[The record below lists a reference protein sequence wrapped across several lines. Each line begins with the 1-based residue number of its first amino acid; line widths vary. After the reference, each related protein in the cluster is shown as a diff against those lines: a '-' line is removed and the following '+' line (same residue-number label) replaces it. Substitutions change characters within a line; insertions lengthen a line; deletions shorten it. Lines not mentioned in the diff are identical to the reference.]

1 MKKKR
6 IIIGAVSSMLVLS
19 VGAGT
24 WYLNQ
29 PCLIYHDFNFEYGKP
44 ISITKEDIFSQKD
57 LKRIKDFKI
66 DLSGIKNEKDKEYPE
81 AGNYECNVTYSKW
94 FIPHTSSIQIQVED
108 TTKPKFSK
116 FSDIVEIPLGSD
128 QNFDFS
134 SYFLAEDLSETSIQ
148 YKTEEVDFLNPGDYK
163 MMIIASDAYDNS
175 IEKECIVRVQNEK
188 KVSSTEQTNP
198 SSKSS
203 SSQNKPAE
211 NEEGQSVVSSGPYYV
226 QGIMVV
232 NKKHGLPANYAPQE
246 NAEAGTK
253 IRQLIAD
260 MQRQGY
266 AISSSYSGYR
276 SYAYQSS
283 LYNNYVN
290 SYGQAQADRFSAR
303 PGYSEHQTGL
313 AFDLKHSNGTLVEAA
328 PEVNW
333 IAAHAHEYGFI
344 VRYPSGK
351 ESVTG
356 YMPEPWHLRY
366 VGDQASAIYA
376 SGLTLEEYLGVPG
389 GGY

>member
-1 MKKKR
+1 MKKKQ
-6 IIIGAVSSMLVLS
+6 IIIGSVSLILVLS
-19 VGAGT
+19 IGVGI
-24 WYLNQ
+24 WLFNQ
-29 PCLIYHDFNFEYGKP
+29 PCTIDLNFNFEYGKP
-44 ISITKEDIFSQKD
+44 ISITKEDLFTQED

-66 DLSGIKNEKDKEYPE
+66 DLSDIKNEKDKEYPE
-81 AGNYECNVTYSKW
+81 VGNYECKVTYSKW

-116 FSDIVEIPLGSD
+116 FSDVVEIPLGSD
-128 QNFDFS
+128 QNYDFS

-148 YKTEEVDFLNPGDYK
+148 YKTEEVDFLNPGDYR
-163 MMIIASDAYDNS
+163 MMIIASDTYGNS
-175 IEKECIVRVQNEK
+175 IEKECIVRVQYEK
-188 KVSSTEQTNP
+188 ETSSP
-198 SSKSS
+198 
-203 SSQNKPAE
+203 NKPAE
-211 NEEGQSVVSSGPYYV
+211 NEEGQSVVSSDPYYV

-246 NAEAGTK
+246 NAEAGAK

-276 SYAYQSS
+276 SYTYQSS

-313 AFDLKHSNGTLVEAA
+313 AFDLKHSNGTLVETT

-376 SGLTLEEYLGVPG
+376 SGLTLEEYLGISG

>member
-1 MKKKR
+1 
-6 IIIGAVSSMLVLS
+6 
-19 VGAGT
+19 
-24 WYLNQ
+24 
-29 PCLIYHDFNFEYGKP
+29 
-44 ISITKEDIFSQKD
+44 
-57 LKRIKDFKI
+57 
-66 DLSGIKNEKDKEYPE
+66 
-81 AGNYECNVTYSKW
+81 
-94 FIPHTSSIQIQVED
+94 
-108 TTKPKFSK
+108 
-116 FSDIVEIPLGSD
+116 
-128 QNFDFS
+128 
-134 SYFLAEDLSETSIQ
+134 
-148 YKTEEVDFLNPGDYK
+148 
-163 MMIIASDAYDNS
+163 MMIIASDTYGNS
-175 IEKECIVRVQNEK
+175 IEKECIVRVQYEK
-188 KVSSTEQTNP
+188 ETSSTEQTN
-198 SSKSS
+198 SSPNKS
-203 SSQNKPAE
+203 AE
-211 NEEGQSVVSSGPYYV
+211 NEEDQSVVSSDPYYV

-232 NKKHGLPANYAPQE
+232 NKKHGLPANYAPQK
-246 NAEAGTK
+246 NAEAGAK

-260 MQRQGY
+260 MQSQGY

-276 SYAYQSS
+276 SYSYQSS

-313 AFDLKHSNGTLVEAA
+313 AFDLKHSNGTLVETT

-376 SGLTLEEYLGVPG
+376 SGLTLEEYLGVSG

>member
-29 PCLIYHDFNFEYGKP
+29 PCLIHHDFNFEYGKP
-44 ISITKEDIFSQKD
+44 ISITKEDIFSQED

-66 DLSGIKNEKDKEYPE
+66 DLSDIKNEMDKEYPE
-81 AGNYECNVTYSKW
+81 VGNYECNVTYSKW

-116 FSDIVEIPLGSD
+116 FSDVVEIPLGSD
-128 QNFDFS
+128 PNYDFS
-134 SYFLAEDLSETSIQ
+134 SYFSAEDLRETSIQ

-163 MMIIASDAYDNS
+163 MMVIASDAYDNS
-175 IEKECIVRVQNEK
+175 IEKKCIVRVQNEK
-188 KVSSTEQTNP
+188 ETSSTEQTNP

-211 NEEGQSVVSSGPYYV
+211 NEEGQSAVSSGPYYV

-246 NAEAGTK
+246 NVEAGTK

-276 SYAYQSS
+276 SYTYQSS

-313 AFDLKHSNGTLVEAA
+313 AFDLKHSNGTLVETT

-376 SGLTLEEYLGVPG
+376 SGLTLEEYLGIPG

>member
-1 MKKKR
+1 MVMKKKQ
-6 IIIGAVSSMLVLS
+6 IIIGSVSLILVLS
-19 VGAGT
+19 IGVGI
-24 WYLNQ
+24 WLFNQ
-29 PCLIYHDFNFEYGKP
+29 PCTIHQNFNFEYGES
-44 ISITKEDIFSQKD
+44 ISISKEDIFSKED
-57 LKRIKDFKI
+57 IKRIKDFKI
-66 DLSGIKNEKDKEYPE
+66 DLSDIKNEKDKEYPKV
-81 AGNYECNVTYSKW
+81 GDYECKVTYSTG
-94 FIPHTSSIQIQVED
+94 FISHTDLIQIQVED

-116 FSDIVEIPLGSD
+116 FSDVVEIPLGSD
-128 QNFDFS
+128 QNYDFS

-148 YKTEEVDFLNPGDYK
+148 YKMEEVDFLNPGDYR
-163 MMIIASDAYDNS
+163 MMIIASDTYGNS
-175 IEKECIVRVQNEK
+175 IEKECIVRVQYEK
-188 KVSSTEQTNP
+188 ET
-198 SSKSS
+198 
-203 SSQNKPAE
+203 SSQNKSAE
-211 NEEGQSVVSSGPYYV
+211 NEEDQSVVSSDPYYV

-246 NAEAGTK
+246 NAEAGAK

-260 MQRQGY
+260 MQSQGY

-276 SYAYQSS
+276 SYSYQSS

-313 AFDLKHSNGTLVEAA
+313 AFDLKHSNGTLVETT

-376 SGLTLEEYLGVPG
+376 SGLTLEEYLGISG

>member
-1 MKKKR
+1 M
-6 IIIGAVSSMLVLS
+6 IVVA
-19 VGAGT
+19 
-24 WYLNQ
+24 
-29 PCLIYHDFNFEYGKP
+29 
-44 ISITKEDIFSQKD
+44 
-57 LKRIKDFKI
+57 
-66 DLSGIKNEKDKEYPE
+66 
-81 AGNYECNVTYSKW
+81 
-94 FIPHTSSIQIQVED
+94 
-108 TTKPKFSK
+108 
-116 FSDIVEIPLGSD
+116 SDI
-128 QNFDFS
+128 
-134 SYFLAEDLSETSIQ
+134 
-148 YKTEEVDFLNPGDYK
+148 YKNNL
-163 MMIIASDAYDNS
+163 
-175 IEKECIVRVQNEK
+175 EKECTVRIQNEN
-188 KVSSTEQTNP
+188 VSAVSN
-198 SSKSS
+198 
-203 SSQNKPAE
+203 SSQNKDLE
-211 NEEGQSVVSSGPYYV
+211 NEENQSIESGPYYYR
-226 QGIMVV
+226 GIMVV

-246 NAEAGTK
+246 NAEAGAK

-260 MQRQGY
+260 MQSQGY

-276 SYAYQSS
+276 SYSYQSS

-313 AFDLKHSNGTLVEAA
+313 AFDLKHSNGTLIETT

-376 SGLTLEEYLGVPG
+376 SGLTLEEYLGISG

>member
-1 MKKKR
+1 M
-6 IIIGAVSSMLVLS
+6 
-19 VGAGT
+19 
-24 WYLNQ
+24 
-29 PCLIYHDFNFEYGKP
+29 
-44 ISITKEDIFSQKD
+44 
-57 LKRIKDFKI
+57 KRIKDFKI
-66 DLSGIKNEKDKEYPE
+66 DLSDIKNEKDKEYPE
-81 AGNYECNVTYSKW
+81 VGNYECKVTYSKW

-116 FSDIVEIPLGSD
+116 FSDVVEIPLDSD
-128 QNFDFS
+128 QNYDFS

-148 YKTEEVDFLNPGDYK
+148 YKTEEVDFLNPGDYR
-163 MMIIASDAYDNS
+163 MMIIASDTYGNS
-175 IEKECIVRVQNEK
+175 IEKECIVRVQYEK
-188 KVSSTEQTNP
+188 ETSSP
-198 SSKSS
+198 
-203 SSQNKPAE
+203 NKPAE
-211 NEEGQSVVSSGPYYV
+211 NEEGQSVVSSDPYYV

-246 NAEAGTK
+246 NAEAGAK

-276 SYAYQSS
+276 SYTYQSS

-303 PGYSEHQTGL
+303 PGYSEHQTGM
-313 AFDLKHSNGTLVEAA
+313 AFDLKHSNGTLVETT

-351 ESVTG
+351 ESATG

>member
-6 IIIGAVSSMLVLS
+6 IIIGAVSSMLVLTVS
-19 VGAGT
+19 AGT

-29 PCLIYHDFNFEYGKP
+29 PCLIYHDFSFEYGKP
-44 ISITKEDIFSQKD
+44 ISITKEEILIQED

-66 DLSGIKNEKDKEYPE
+66 DLSDIKNEKDKEYPE
-81 AGNYECNVTYSKW
+81 VGNYECKVTYSKW

-116 FSDIVEIPLGSD
+116 FSDVVEIPLDSD
-128 QNFDFS
+128 QNYDFS

-148 YKTEEVDFLNPGDYK
+148 YKTEEVDFLNPGDYR
-163 MMIIASDAYDNS
+163 MMIIASDTYGNS
-175 IEKECIVRVQNEK
+175 IEKECIVRVQYEK
-188 KVSSTEQTNP
+188 ETSSPN
-198 SSKSS
+198 KS
-203 SSQNKPAE
+203 AE
-211 NEEGQSVVSSGPYYV
+211 NEEGQSVVSSDPYYV

-246 NAEAGTK
+246 NAEAGAK

-276 SYAYQSS
+276 SYTYQSS

-303 PGYSEHQTGL
+303 PGYSEHQTGM
-313 AFDLKHSNGTLVEAA
+313 AFDLKHSNGTLVETT

-344 VRYPSGK
+344 VRYPFGK
-351 ESVTG
+351 ESATG

-376 SGLTLEEYLGVPG
+376 SGLTLEEYLGISG

>member
-6 IIIGAVSSMLVLS
+6 IIIGAVSSMLVLTVS
-19 VGAGT
+19 AGT

-44 ISITKEDIFSQKD
+44 ISITKEDILTQED

-66 DLSGIKNEKDKEYPE
+66 DLSDIKNEKDKEYPE
-81 AGNYECNVTYSKW
+81 VGNYECKVTYSKW

-116 FSDIVEIPLGSD
+116 FSDVVEIPLDSD
-128 QNFDFS
+128 QNYDFS

-148 YKTEEVDFLNPGDYK
+148 YKTEEVDFLNPGDYR
-163 MMIIASDAYDNS
+163 MMIIASDTYGNS
-175 IEKECIVRVQNEK
+175 IEKECIVRVQYEK
-188 KVSSTEQTNP
+188 ETSSPN
-198 SSKSS
+198 KS
-203 SSQNKPAE
+203 AE
-211 NEEGQSVVSSGPYYV
+211 NEEGQSVVSSDPYYV

-246 NAEAGTK
+246 NAEAGAK

-260 MQRQGY
+260 MQSQGY

-276 SYAYQSS
+276 SYSYQSS

-290 SYGQAQADRFSAR
+290 SYGQTQADRFSAR

-313 AFDLKHSNGTLVEAA
+313 AFDLKHSNGTLVETT

>member
-1 MKKKR
+1 MVMKKKQ
-6 IIIGAVSSMLVLS
+6 IIIGSVSLILVLS
-19 VGAGT
+19 IGIGI
-24 WYLNQ
+24 WLFNQ
-29 PCLIYHDFNFEYGKP
+29 LCTIHQNFNFEYGES
-44 ISITKEDIFSQKD
+44 ISISKEDVFSKED
-57 LKRIKDFKI
+57 LKCIKDFKI
-66 DLSGIKNEKDKEYPE
+66 DLSDIKNEKDKEYPKI
-81 AGNYECNVTYSKW
+81 GDYECKVTYSTG
-94 FIPHTSSIQIQVED
+94 FISHTGLIQIQVKD

-116 FSDIVEIPLGSD
+116 FSDVVEIPLGSD
-128 QNFDFS
+128 QNYDFS

-148 YKTEEVDFLNPGDYK
+148 YKMEKVDFLNPGDYR
-163 MMIIASDAYDNS
+163 MMIIASDTYGNS
-175 IEKECIVRVQNEK
+175 IEKECIVRVQYEK
-188 KVSSTEQTNP
+188 ET
-198 SSKSS
+198 
-203 SSQNKPAE
+203 SSQNKSAE
-211 NEEGQSVVSSGPYYV
+211 NEEDQSVVSSGPYYV

-246 NAEAGTK
+246 NAEAGAK

-260 MQRQGY
+260 MQSQGY

-276 SYAYQSS
+276 SYSYQSS

-313 AFDLKHSNGTLVEAA
+313 AFDLKHSNGTLVETT

-376 SGLTLEEYLGVPG
+376 SGLTLEEYLGISG

>member
-6 IIIGAVSSMLVLS
+6 IIIGAVSSMLVLTVS
-19 VGAGT
+19 AGT

-29 PCLIYHDFNFEYGKP
+29 PCLIYHDFSFEYGKP
-44 ISITKEDIFSQKD
+44 ISITKEEILIQED

-66 DLSGIKNEKDKEYPE
+66 DLSDIKNEKDKEYPE
-81 AGNYECNVTYSKW
+81 VGNYECKVTYSKW

-116 FSDIVEIPLGSD
+116 FSDVVEIPLDSD
-128 QNFDFS
+128 QNYDFS

-148 YKTEEVDFLNPGDYK
+148 YKTEEVDFLNPGDYR
-163 MMIIASDAYDNS
+163 MMIIASDTYGNN
-175 IEKECIVRVQNEK
+175 IEKECIVRVQYEK
-188 KVSSTEQTNP
+188 ETSSPN
-198 SSKSS
+198 KS
-203 SSQNKPAE
+203 AE
-211 NEEGQSVVSSGPYYV
+211 NEEGQSVVSSDPYYV

-232 NKKHGLPANYAPQE
+232 KKKHGLPANYAPQE
-246 NAEAGTK
+246 NAEAGAK

-276 SYAYQSS
+276 SYTYQSS

-303 PGYSEHQTGL
+303 PGYSEHQTGM
-313 AFDLKHSNGTLVEAA
+313 AFDLKHSNGTLVETT

-351 ESVTG
+351 ESATG

-376 SGLTLEEYLGVPG
+376 SGLTLEEYLGISG

>member
-1 MKKKR
+1 MVMKKKQ
-6 IIIGAVSSMLVLS
+6 IIIGSVSLILVLS
-19 VGAGT
+19 IGVGI
-24 WYLNQ
+24 WLFNQ
-29 PCLIYHDFNFEYGKP
+29 PCTIDLNFNFEYGKP
-44 ISITKEDIFSQKD
+44 ISITKEDLFTQED

-66 DLSGIKNEKDKEYPE
+66 DLSDIKNEKDKEYPE
-81 AGNYECNVTYSKW
+81 VGNYECKVTYSKW

-116 FSDIVEIPLGSD
+116 FSDVVEIPLGSD
-128 QNFDFS
+128 QNYDFS

-148 YKTEEVDFLNPGDYK
+148 YKTEEVDFLNPGDYR
-163 MMIIASDAYDNS
+163 MMIIASDTYGNS
-175 IEKECIVRVQNEK
+175 IEKECIVRVQYEK
-188 KVSSTEQTNP
+188 ETSSP
-198 SSKSS
+198 
-203 SSQNKPAE
+203 NKPAE
-211 NEEGQSVVSSGPYYV
+211 NEEDQSVVSSDPYYV

-246 NAEAGTK
+246 NAEAGAK

-276 SYAYQSS
+276 SYSYQSS

-313 AFDLKHSNGTLVEAA
+313 AFDLKHSNGTLVETT

-376 SGLTLEEYLGVPG
+376 SGLTLEEYLGISG

>member
-6 IIIGAVSSMLVLS
+6 IIIGAVSSMLVLTVS
-19 VGAGT
+19 AGT

-29 PCLIYHDFNFEYGKP
+29 PCLIYHDFSFEYGKP
-44 ISITKEDIFSQKD
+44 ISITKEEILIQED

-66 DLSGIKNEKDKEYPE
+66 DLSDIKNEKDKEYPE
-81 AGNYECNVTYSKW
+81 VGNYECKVTYSKW

-116 FSDIVEIPLGSD
+116 FSDVVEIPLDSD
-128 QNFDFS
+128 QNYDFS

-148 YKTEEVDFLNPGDYK
+148 YKTEEVDFLNPGDYR
-163 MMIIASDAYDNS
+163 MMIIASDTYGNS
-175 IEKECIVRVQNEK
+175 IEKECIVRVQYEK
-188 KVSSTEQTNP
+188 ETSSPN
-198 SSKSS
+198 KS
-203 SSQNKPAE
+203 AE
-211 NEEGQSVVSSGPYYV
+211 NEEGQSVVSSDPYYV

-246 NAEAGTK
+246 NAEAGAK

-266 AISSSYSGYR
+266 SISSSYSGYR
-276 SYAYQSS
+276 SYTYQSS

-303 PGYSEHQTGL
+303 PGYSEHQTGM
-313 AFDLKHSNGTLVEAA
+313 AFDLKHSNGTLVETT

-351 ESVTG
+351 ETATG

-376 SGLTLEEYLGVPG
+376 SGLTLEEYLGISG

>member
-1 MKKKR
+1 M
-6 IIIGAVSSMLVLS
+6 
-19 VGAGT
+19 
-24 WYLNQ
+24 
-29 PCLIYHDFNFEYGKP
+29 
-44 ISITKEDIFSQKD
+44 
-57 LKRIKDFKI
+57 
-66 DLSGIKNEKDKEYPE
+66 
-81 AGNYECNVTYSKW
+81 
-94 FIPHTSSIQIQVED
+94 ED

-116 FSDIVEIPLGSD
+116 FSDVVEIPLDSD
-128 QNFDFS
+128 QNYDFS

-148 YKTEEVDFLNPGDYK
+148 YKIEEVDFLNPGDYR
-163 MMIIASDAYDNS
+163 MMIIASDTYGNS
-175 IEKECIVRVQNEK
+175 IEKECIVRVQYEK
-188 KVSSTEQTNP
+188 ETSSPN
-198 SSKSS
+198 KS
-203 SSQNKPAE
+203 AE
-211 NEEGQSVVSSGPYYV
+211 NEEGQSVVSSDPYYV

-246 NAEAGTK
+246 NAEAGAK

-276 SYAYQSS
+276 SYTYQSS

-303 PGYSEHQTGL
+303 PGYSEHQTGM
-313 AFDLKHSNGTLVEAA
+313 AFDLKHSNGTLVETT

-351 ESVTG
+351 ESATG

>member
-1 MKKKR
+1 M
-6 IIIGAVSSMLVLS
+6 IVA
-19 VGAGT
+19 A
-24 WYLNQ
+24 
-29 PCLIYHDFNFEYGKP
+29 
-44 ISITKEDIFSQKD
+44 
-57 LKRIKDFKI
+57 
-66 DLSGIKNEKDKEYPE
+66 
-81 AGNYECNVTYSKW
+81 
-94 FIPHTSSIQIQVED
+94 
-108 TTKPKFSK
+108 
-116 FSDIVEIPLGSD
+116 SDI
-128 QNFDFS
+128 
-134 SYFLAEDLSETSIQ
+134 
-148 YKTEEVDFLNPGDYK
+148 YKNNL
-163 MMIIASDAYDNS
+163 
-175 IEKECIVRVQNEK
+175 EKECTVRIQNEN
-188 KVSSTEQTNP
+188 VSAVSNP
-198 SSKSS
+198 
-203 SSQNKPAE
+203 SQNKSAE
-211 NEEGQSVVSSGPYYV
+211 NEEDQSVVSSDPYYV

-246 NAEAGTK
+246 NAEAGAK

-276 SYAYQSS
+276 SYSYQSS

-313 AFDLKHSNGTLVEAA
+313 AFDLKHKNGTLVETT

-376 SGLTLEEYLGVPG
+376 SGLTLEEYLGISG

>member
-1 MKKKR
+1 MVMKKKQ
-6 IIIGAVSSMLVLS
+6 IIIGSVSLILVLS
-19 VGAGT
+19 IGVGI
-24 WYLNQ
+24 WLFNQ
-29 PCLIYHDFNFEYGKP
+29 SCTIHQNFNFEYGEL
-44 ISITKEDIFSQKD
+44 ISISKEDIFSKED

-66 DLSGIKNEKDKEYPE
+66 DLSDIKNEKDKEYPKV
-81 AGNYECNVTYSKW
+81 GDYECKVTYSTG
-94 FIPHTSSIQIQVED
+94 FIPHTGLIQIQVKD
-108 TTKPKFSK
+108 TTKPEFTK
-116 FSDIVEIPLGSD
+116 FSDMIEIPLGSN

-134 SYFLAEDLSETSIQ
+134 SYFVVEDLSKASIQ
-148 YKTEEVDFLNPGDYK
+148 YKTDEVDFSTPGDYK
-163 MMIIASDAYDNS
+163 MIVVASDIYKNNL
-175 IEKECIVRVQNEK
+175 EKECIVRIQNEN
-188 KVSSTEQTNP
+188 VSAVSN
-198 SSKSS
+198 
-203 SSQNKPAE
+203 SSQNKDLE
-211 NEEGQSVVSSGPYYV
+211 NEENQSIGSGPYYY

-246 NAEAGTK
+246 NPEAGAK

-260 MQRQGY
+260 MQSQGY

-276 SYAYQSS
+276 SYSYQAS

-290 SYGQAQADRFSAR
+290 SYGQTQADRFSAR

-313 AFDLKHSNGTLVEAA
+313 AFDLKHSNGTLVETT

-351 ESVTG
+351 ESITG
-356 YMPEPWHLRY
+356 YMAEPWHLRY

-376 SGLTLEEYLGVPG
+376 SGLTLEEYLGISG
-389 GGY
+389 GDY

>member
-6 IIIGAVSSMLVLS
+6 IIIGAVSSMLVLTVS
-19 VGAGT
+19 AGT

-29 PCLIYHDFNFEYGKP
+29 PCLIYHDFSFEYGKP
-44 ISITKEDIFSQKD
+44 ISITKEEILIQED

-66 DLSGIKNEKDKEYPE
+66 DLSDIKNEKDKEYPE
-81 AGNYECNVTYSKW
+81 VGNYECKVTYSKW

-116 FSDIVEIPLGSD
+116 FSDVVEIPLDSD
-128 QNFDFS
+128 QNYDFS

-148 YKTEEVDFLNPGDYK
+148 YKTEEVDFLNPGDYR
-163 MMIIASDAYDNS
+163 MMIIASDTYGNS
-175 IEKECIVRVQNEK
+175 IEKECIVRVQYEK
-188 KVSSTEQTNP
+188 ETSSPN
-198 SSKSS
+198 KS
-203 SSQNKPAE
+203 AE
-211 NEEGQSVVSSGPYYV
+211 NEEGQSVVSSDPYYV

-246 NAEAGTK
+246 NAEAGAK

-276 SYAYQSS
+276 SYTYQSS

-303 PGYSEHQTGL
+303 PGYSEHQTGM
-313 AFDLKHSNGTLVEAA
+313 AFDLKHSNGTLVETT

-351 ESVTG
+351 ESATG

>member
-1 MKKKR
+1 MKKKQ
-6 IIIGAVSSMLVLS
+6 IIIGSVSLILVLS
-19 VGAGT
+19 IGVGI
-24 WYLNQ
+24 WLFNQ
-29 PCLIYHDFNFEYGKP
+29 PCTIDLNFNFEYGKP
-44 ISITKEDIFSQKD
+44 ISITKEDLFTQED

-66 DLSGIKNEKDKEYPE
+66 DLSDIKNEKDKEYPE
-81 AGNYECNVTYSKW
+81 VGNYECKVTYSKW

-116 FSDIVEIPLGSD
+116 FSDVVEIPLGSD
-128 QNFDFS
+128 QNYDFS

-148 YKTEEVDFLNPGDYK
+148 YKTEEVDFLNPGDYR
-163 MMIIASDAYDNS
+163 MMIIASDTYGNS
-175 IEKECIVRVQNEK
+175 IEKECIVRVQYEK
-188 KVSSTEQTNP
+188 ETSSP
-198 SSKSS
+198 
-203 SSQNKPAE
+203 NKPAE
-211 NEEGQSVVSSGPYYV
+211 NEEDQSVVSSDPYYV

-246 NAEAGTK
+246 NAEAGAK

-276 SYAYQSS
+276 SYSYQSS

-313 AFDLKHSNGTLVEAA
+313 AFDLKHSNGTLVETT

-376 SGLTLEEYLGVPG
+376 SGLTLEEYLGISG

>member
-1 MKKKR
+1 MKKKQ
-6 IIIGAVSSMLVLS
+6 IIIGSVSLILVLS
-19 VGAGT
+19 IGVGI
-24 WYLNQ
+24 WLFNQ
-29 PCLIYHDFNFEYGKP
+29 PCTIDLNFNFEYGKP
-44 ISITKEDIFSQKD
+44 ISITKEDLFTQED

-66 DLSGIKNEKDKEYPE
+66 DLSDIKNEKDKEYPE
-81 AGNYECNVTYSKW
+81 VGNYECKVTYSKW

-108 TTKPKFSK
+108 TTKPEFTK
-116 FSDIVEIPLGSD
+116 FSDMIEIPLGSD
-128 QNFDFS
+128 QSFDFS
-134 SYFLAEDLSETSIQ
+134 SYFVVEDLSKVSIQ
-148 YKTEEVDFLNPGDYK
+148 YKTDEVDFSTPGDYK
-163 MMIIASDAYDNS
+163 MIVAASDIYKNNL
-175 IEKECIVRVQNEK
+175 EKECTVRIQNEN
-188 KVSSTEQTNP
+188 VSAVSNP
-198 SSKSS
+198 
-203 SSQNKPAE
+203 SQNKSAE
-211 NEEGQSVVSSGPYYV
+211 NEEDQSVVSSDPYYV

-246 NAEAGTK
+246 NAEAGAK

-276 SYAYQSS
+276 SYSYQSS

-290 SYGQAQADRFSAR
+290 SYGQAPAERFSGR
-303 PGYSEHQTGL
+303 PGYSEHQTVL
-313 AFDLKHSNGTLVEAA
+313 AFDLKHKNGTLVETT

-376 SGLTLEEYLGVPG
+376 SGLTLEEYLGISG